1 MAIPSLP
8 NIPGLDSTPLR
19 GFFYDPTNDDA
30 NAQAG
35 INRGYKAYDQLT
47 PVDYQDVNYVGPEE
61 AMDVRVNPVNVE
73 RVGNT
78 AMGDVAVDP
87 QYKAQQLAQLSAL
100 QELRDKGG
108 FNLTDKAN
116 LNQIQNQESAAV
128 QAQKNAIMQNAKM
141 RGMGGSGM
149 ELMAMLN
156 ANQGSANRQ
165 SQKDMEIAGMA
176 QDRALQAGNSAAGLA
191 GNMSNQDFQQQ
202 SAVAQARDAADQFN
216 ARMAND
222 MSQFNNTQDLRA
234 QTVNQQKS
242 QGVNNARADAANN
255 TQTMNQYTMPTAN
268 FGQKSTKASG
278 VANMGQAQADYYGK
292 KADASQKAQG
302 GLWGGALELG
312 MSGLSKLGGGKA
324 ASGAASSGAET
335 GGAAAA
341 SGGGEQLV
349 GYGAPGGQTMGGTP
363 GQYNLGIGQSG
374 PSAGDYTSG
383 GLLGGM
389 AWKYGSETP
398 ALGFSRGGI
407 VPGRAQVTGDS
418 PQNDT
423 VQAMLSPGEVVVPR
437 SISTDPKKEAMLA
450 ALMNLRKKHG
460 GM

>member
-1 MAIPSLP
+1 MALLP
-8 NIPGLDSTPLR
+8 NIPGLPGLDSTPLR
-19 GFFYDPTNDDA
+19 GFFYDPSNDDA

-35 INRGYKAYDQLT
+35 INRGYKAYDQLS

-108 FNLTDKAN
+108 FNLTDRAN

-128 QAQKNAIMQNAKM
+128 QAQKNAIMQNAQM

-191 GNMSNQDFQQQ
+191 GNMSAQDFQQQ
-202 SAVAQARDAADQFN
+202 SAVAQARDAAAQFN

-222 MSQFNNTQDLRA
+222 MGQFNNTQDLRA

-242 QGVNNARADAANN
+242 QGVNNSRADAANN
-255 TQTMNQYTMPTAN
+255 SQTMNKYTMPTAN
-268 FGQKSTKASG
+268 FSQRNAKATGIAKVGDS
-278 VANMGQAQADYYGK
+278 QADYYGRK
-292 KADASQKAQG
+292 SDAAQRAQG
-302 GLWGGALELG
+302 GLWGGGLEMG
-312 MSGLSKLGGGKA
+312 SGIAKSLMGGG
-324 ASGAASSGAET
+324 
-335 GGAAAA
+335 
-341 SGGGEQLV
+341 GGG
-349 GYGAPGGQTMGGTP
+349 
-363 GQYNLGIGQSG
+363 GIGNWFGGGDPTPSSSNMPSNQSQ
-374 PSAGDYTSG
+374 PFSDAGNYEDPAQPFDRNNSRSNYVETDQSDPYDSVYRPRDNYVEMAHG
-383 GLLGGM
+383 GV
-389 AWKYGSETP
+389 
-398 ALGFSRGGI
+398 
-407 VPGRAQVTGDS
+407 VPGRAQVPGDS

-423 VQAMLSPGEVVVPR
+423 VKAMLSPGEVVVPR
-437 SISTDPKKEAMLA
+437 SVSTDPRKEAMLA